1 MAFASF
7 IGIEVAWKVDGNH
20 SGIAVLGRDKRRVLL
35 KALCSLYALLAPVL
49 TAYCVK
55 SQVAQAAARS

>member
-20 SGIAVLGRDKRRVLL
+20 SGIAVLGGDQRRVRL
-35 KALCSLYALLAPVL
+35 KALCSLYALLAPGS
-49 TAYCVK
+49 YR
-55 SQVAQAAARS
+55 QAQFGASGL